1 MKILTIIYGILLT
14 LLGAGFYYVTS
25 LAGDSQAFPLIAG
38 ILIIAFGI
46 LQGRWEHK
54 HPLYGSILLSLIVLV
69 GYLFRLF
76 RIFVIG
82 SETTDLK
89 IDFTVHTI
97 IAVSAVIFV
106 VLSIFLIKDFWQN
119 WKAFGQFIGD
129 WLARVVLTIFYFT
142 ILVPFGLGVRLFAD
156 PLQIKKLPNP
166 YWCPRTTGD
175 QKIDDVLRQG

>member
-14 LLGAGFYYVTS
+14 LLGAGFYYATS
-25 LAGDSQAFPLIAG
+25 LAGDSKAFPLIAG
-38 ILIIAFGI
+38 ILIIIFGI

-54 HPLYGSILLSLIVLV
+54 HPLYSSIMLSLIILV

-76 RIFVIG
+76 KIFVMGG
-82 SETTDLK
+82 SAGFKVEFFIHTT
-89 IDFTVHTI
+89 

-106 VLSIFLIKDFWQN
+106 VLGIFLIKNFWHN
-119 WKAFGQFIGD
+119 WKAFGQFLGD

-142 ILVPFGLGVRLFAD
+142 ILIPFGLGVRLFAD
-156 PLQIKKLPNP
+156 PLQIKELPNP
-166 YWCPRTTGD
+166 NWRPRTTGD